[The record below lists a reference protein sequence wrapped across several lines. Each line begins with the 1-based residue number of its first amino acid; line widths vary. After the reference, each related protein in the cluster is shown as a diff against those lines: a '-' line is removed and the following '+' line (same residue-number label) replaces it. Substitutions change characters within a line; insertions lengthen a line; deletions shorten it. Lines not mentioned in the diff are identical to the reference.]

1 MIDGLKI
8 TLSIFFITLII
19 AIPFGIIIAFLRL
32 SKNRIINQIAK
43 IYILVMRGTP
53 LLLQLI
59 FIFFGLPLLGI
70 VFDRYTAAIV
80 AFSLNYAEY
89 FAEIFRGG
97 IKSINKG
104 QYEASLVLGFDK
116 LTMYKRIVFPQVTKS
131 ILPAMSNE
139 IITLIKDTAI
149 VYTIGLNDILR
160 IAQIAQ
166 NQQASLM
173 PLVQAAIIY
182 LILVSILTQAFKI
195 FEKKY
200 SYKLGDFLQ

>member
-8 TLSIFFITLII
+8 TLSIFFITLIV
-19 AIPFGIIIAFLRL
+19 AIPLGIIIAFLRL

-70 VFDRYTAAIV
+70 VFDRYSAAIV
-80 AFSLNYAEY
+80 AFSLNYAAY

-182 LILVSILTQAFKI
+182 LILVSILTQAFKV
-195 FEKKY
+195 FEKRY
-200 SYKLGDFLQ
+200 SYYR

>member
-8 TLSIFFITLII
+8 TLSIFFITLIV
-19 AIPFGIIIAFLRL
+19 AIPLGIIIAFLRL
-32 SKNRIINQIAK
+32 SKNKIINQIAK

-70 VFDRYTAAIV
+70 VFDRYSAAIV
-80 AFSLNYAEY
+80 AFSLNYAAY

-166 NQQASLM
+166 NQKASLM
-173 PLVQAAIIY
+173 PLVQAAIMY

-200 SYKLGDFLQ
+200 SYYR

>member
-19 AIPFGIIIAFLRL
+19 AIPLGIIIAFLRL

-80 AFSLNYAEY
+80 AFSLNYAAY

-182 LILVSILTQAFKI
+182 LILVSILTQAFKV
-195 FEKKY
+195 FEKRY
-200 SYKLGDFLQ
+200 SYYR

>member
-8 TLSIFFITLII
+8 TLSIFFITLIV
-19 AIPFGIIIAFLRL
+19 AIPLGIVIAFLRL
-32 SKNRIINQIAK
+32 SKNKIINQIAK

-70 VFDRYTAAIV
+70 VFDRYSAAIV
-80 AFSLNYAEY
+80 AFSLNYAAY

-166 NQQASLM
+166 NQKASLM
-173 PLVQAAIIY
+173 PLVQAAIMY

-200 SYKLGDFLQ
+200 SYYR

>member
-80 AFSLNYAEY
+80 AFSLNYAAY

-182 LILVSILTQAFKI
+182 LILVSILTQAFKV
-195 FEKKY
+195 FEKRY
-200 SYKLGDFLQ
+200 SYYR

>member
-19 AIPFGIIIAFLRL
+19 AIPFGIIVAFLRL

-80 AFSLNYAEY
+80 AFSLNYAAY

-200 SYKLGDFLQ
+200 SYYR

>member
-19 AIPFGIIIAFLRL
+19 AIPLGIMIAFLRL

-80 AFSLNYAEY
+80 AFSLNYAAY

-97 IKSINKG
+97 IESINKG

-166 NQQASLM
+166 NQKASLM

-182 LILVSILTQAFKI
+182 LILVSILTQAFKM
-195 FEKKY
+195 FEKRY
-200 SYKLGDFLQ
+200 SYYR

>member
-19 AIPFGIIIAFLRL
+19 AIPFGIIVAFLRL

-80 AFSLNYAEY
+80 AFSLNYAAY

-116 LTMYKRIVFPQVTKS
+116 FTMYKRIVFPQVTKS

-200 SYKLGDFLQ
+200 SYYR